1 MLLLMIGI
9 SILILITQEKRR
21 SKTNDSNIKESCSFQ
36 IDIFSCVFIALCAI
50 LIICG
55 WFVIKSINIDDKIE
69 MYTEQNQQIEN
80 QLEIAIEKYEGYEKN
95 TYKDLKTNTE
105 KADIV
110 MLAQTFPELKSS
122 KIVQKQADIYIS
134 NNYKIK
140 SLKEE
145 KINAKTCMFFICF
158 VNKIW

>member
-1 MLLLMIGI
+1 M
-9 SILILITQEKRR
+9 
-21 SKTNDSNIKESCSFQ
+21 
-36 IDIFSCVFIALCAI
+36 
-50 LIICG
+50 IICG